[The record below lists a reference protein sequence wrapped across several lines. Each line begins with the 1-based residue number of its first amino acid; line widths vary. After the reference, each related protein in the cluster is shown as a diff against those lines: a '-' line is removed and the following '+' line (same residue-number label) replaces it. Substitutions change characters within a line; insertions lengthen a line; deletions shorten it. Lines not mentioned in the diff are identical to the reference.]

1 MSQPRQPITV
11 EDLCQIAYIEEP
23 QISPDGRW
31 IAFVQVAVDR
41 LENAYKRNIWLAP
54 TRGGQPLQ
62 LTRSGK
68 DTQPRWSPD
77 GAFLAFT
84 SARDEKS
91 QIYLLR
97 IVEPGGEARQLTRL
111 PNGAHSPAWSPDGQ
125 QIAFLAGLNAAER
138 EREDQS
144 QEEPPPADKLEGKH
158 RKERKEH
165 DEAKRWDP
173 RIVQR
178 LPYRTGTAFL
188 DDRFAQVYVIA
199 AAETPQGEP
208 ARPRRLTQADA
219 DHNPPQWSP
228 DGQYLYTA
236 RISDPLRDEPWR
248 WSNLYRIRVADGE
261 TQELTGESYSSSAP
275 LPSPDGQWVAYIRFP
290 RERLSE
296 RITRLAIIPAGG
308 GQPRDLNL
316 ELDRSI
322 GDFRWLPDSSGLVC
336 TVLSEGNIQIHR
348 VTLADN
354 RFEVQLGGT
363 LHVDRLDVHAAG
375 IAYAASTPANPSE
388 LYWLPT
394 GSPEPQQLTQVNARF
409 LERVIIQDM
418 HELRWRSPSG
428 VEIQGWYMLPVG
440 YETGKTY
447 PLVLNIHGGP
457 HVMWGPAMKSMWHE
471 WQFHAAR
478 GYVVF
483 FCNPRGAE
491 GYGESFQMAL
501 HAAWGEIAFDDL
513 MAGVDALLAHGFV
526 DPSRLAVTGGSYGG
540 YMTAWIAAHTQ
551 RFACA
556 VAQRGVYNL
565 LAFTGVTDIP
575 SFIPTEFGIEPWEK
589 PEYLWQHSP
598 LAHAHKIKTPLLLI
612 HSENDFRVPISEAEQ
627 LFAYVRRSGGTVR
640 LVRFPREGHEMSR
653 SGEPEHRIASLTL
666 MVEWFDQ
673 YCQPRRDTQPDPIS
687 QEVK

>member
-1 MSQPRQPITV
+1 MSQVRQPITA
-11 EDLCQIAYIEEP
+11 EDLCQIVFVEDP
-23 QISPDGRW
+23 RISPDGRW
-31 IAFVQVAVDR
+31 IAYVQVTIDR
-41 LENAYKRNIWLAP
+41 LENTYQRNIWLAP
-54 TRGGQPLQ
+54 VGGGQPVQ

-77 GAFLAFT
+77 GGSLAFT
-84 SARDEKS
+84 SARNEKS

-97 IVEPGGEARQLTRL
+97 IREPGGEPRPLTSL
-111 PNGAHSPAWSPDGQ
+111 PNGCHSPAWSPDGTH
-125 QIAFLAGLNAAER
+125 IAFLAGMNAAER
-138 EREDQS
+138 QREDQG
-144 QEEPPPADKLEGKH
+144 QEEPRPTDKLEGKH

-165 DEAKRWDP
+165 DETQRWDP

-178 LPYRTGTAFL
+178 LPYRTGTGFL
-188 DDRFAQVYVIA
+188 DDRFTQIYVIPVS
-199 AAETPQGEP
+199 EENLSEP
-208 ARPRRLTQADA
+208 TRPRRLTDIDA

-236 RISDPLRDEPWR
+236 RIGDPRRDEPWR
-248 WSNLYRIRVADGE
+248 WSNIYRIRVSDGAAD
-261 TQELTGESYSSSAP
+261 ELTDESFSSSAP

-296 RITRLAIIPAGG
+296 RIARLAILPAAG

-316 ELDRSI
+316 ELDRSVA
-322 GDFRWLPDSSGLVC
+322 DFKWLPDSSGLVC
-336 TVLSEGNIQIHR
+336 TALSWGNIEIYHIPLTGEHPEKL
-348 VTLADN
+348 VSGN
-354 RFEVQLGGT
+354 
-363 LHVDRLDVHAAG
+363 LHVENLDIHPNG
-375 IAYAASTPANPSE
+375 IAYSASLPSNPSE
-388 LYWLPT
+388 LYWLAT
-394 GSPEPQQLTQVNARF
+394 GSTEPQQLSQANTRL
-409 LERVIIQDM
+409 LERIIVQDM
-418 HELRWRSPSG
+418 HEIRWQSPSG

-440 YETGKTY
+440 YEAGNTY
-447 PLVLNIHGGP
+447 PLALNIHGGP

-483 FCNPRGAE
+483 YCNPRGAE

-501 HAAWGEIAFDDL
+501 HAAWGEVAFDDIL
-513 MAGVDALLAHGFV
+513 AGVDTLLAQGFV
-526 DPSRLAVTGGSYGG
+526 DPARLAVTGGSYGG
-540 YMTAWIAAHTQ
+540 YMTAWIVAHTD

-565 LAFTGVTDIP
+565 LGFIGVTDIP

-627 LFAYVRRSGGTVR
+627 LFAYVRRSGGTVQ
-640 LVRFPREGHEMSR
+640 LIRFPREGHEMSR
-653 SGEPEHRIASLTL
+653 SGEPEHRISSLTH
-666 MVEWFDQ
+666 MVAWFDQ
-673 YCQPRRDTQPDPIS
+673 YCRPQA
-687 QEVK
+687 